1 METDKLFDI
10 LYSKKQ
16 ILNHLRSTEEIKQA
30 EIRAGYINSLMN
42 NPVFDEHFLKK
53 LSSNTPYSE
62 IEDCY
67 RFILQLIIERVPLFK
82 EIKDRNYHII
92 VTGGINFR
100 KESMDNEVA
109 IILEWP
115 IIKFLDLLN
124 CNVIKSQSFEHYR
137 ENCVLVMSY
146 YHRKY
151 FHEENVNLFSSIY
164 DISTFTPIQYQ
175 FNMLLQQIQT
185 VFILSHELGHLLY
198 PKLTGLAAEIAAD
211 RVAVESVI
219 KYCKDNQKLKPIIIS
234 GIMLLFSYLT
244 LLDVSIKDNK
254 QKKISTRETWL
265 DRYDSVMDQIEQIE
279 VSEEDMILISGYD
292 EICKILDEMC
302 ISDINNSNE

>member
-1 METDKLFDI
+1 
-10 LYSKKQ
+10 
-16 ILNHLRSTEEIKQA
+16 
-30 EIRAGYINSLMN
+30 MN
-42 NPVFDEHFLKK
+42 TRVFDEHFLKN

-100 KESMDNEVA
+100 KESAGNEVA

-115 IIKFLDLLN
+115 LIKFLDLLN
-124 CNVIKSQSFEHYR
+124 CNAIKSESFEHYR

-151 FHEENVNLFSSIY
+151 YHEESVNLFSSIY
-164 DISTFTPIQYQ
+164 DISTFTPVQYQ
-175 FNMLLQQIQT
+175 LNMLLQQIQT

-198 PKLTGLAAEIAAD
+198 PKLTDLAAEIAAD
-211 RVAVESVI
+211 RVAVESVF
-219 KYCKDNQKLKPIIIS
+219 KYCKDNHKLRPFIIS
-234 GIMLLFSYLT
+234 GIMLLFSYLM
-244 LLDVSIKDNK
+244 LLDVSMKDDK
-254 QKKISTRETWL
+254 QKKISAREAWL
-265 DRYDSVMDQIEQIE
+265 DRYDSVMDQIEQVEI
-279 VSEEDMILISGYD
+279 SENDMILVSGYD
-292 EICKILDEMC
+292 KICNILDEMC
-302 ISDINNSNE
+302 ISDIDNSNE

>member
-10 LYSKKQ
+10 LYSKKK
-16 ILNHLRSTEEIKQA
+16 ILNQLRSVEELKKS

-42 NPVFDEHFLKK
+42 NRVFDEHFIKN

-67 RFILQLIIERVPLFK
+67 LFILQMIIERVPLFK
-82 EIKDRNYHII
+82 EIKNRNYHII

-100 KESMDNEVA
+100 NESVGNEVA

-115 IIKFLDLLN
+115 LIKFLDLLN
-124 CNVIKSQSFEHYR
+124 CNVIKAESFEHYR
-137 ENCVLVMSY
+137 ENCLLVVSCY
-146 YHRKY
+146 QRKY
-151 FHEENVNLFSSIY
+151 FHEEGVNLFSSIY
-164 DISTFTPIQYQ
+164 DISTFTPVQYQ

-219 KYCKDNQKLKPIIIS
+219 KYCKDNHKLRPIIIS
-234 GIMLLFSYLT
+234 GIMLLFSYL
-244 LLDVSIKDNK
+244 LSL
-254 QKKISTRETWL
+254 E
-265 DRYDSVMDQIEQIE
+265 
-279 VSEEDMILISGYD
+279 
-292 EICKILDEMC
+292 
-302 ISDINNSNE
+302 